1 MGRDLVMVPKLIHP
15 LPPNEPRTP
24 TSGNELDDEEPPT
37 PHPLTDTW
45 MQVRILALSFE
56 FSGLGFRV

>member
-1 MGRDLVMVPKLIHP
+1 MVPKLIHP

-24 TSGNELDDEEPPT
+24 TSGHELDDEEPPT

-45 MQVRILALSFE
+45 MQVSGVAIVHILRFE
-56 FSGLGFRV
+56 VNVRV